1 MLSGVS
7 GRSELR
13 AILSRMESR
22 QQALVFGDAVPMPI
36 VIRTR
41 EYGSAASYEAL
52 EAFGHQREV
61 WENNSAGEEVK
72 KEDLW

>member
-36 VIRTR
+36 VVRTR
-41 EYGSAASYEAL
+41 EYGSADSYEEL
-52 EAFGHQREV
+52 QTFKQQRDIWDSISSTEPV
-61 WENNSAGEEVK
+61 EK
-72 KEDLW
+72 YDLW